1 MNENFLRELRDSA
14 EDAEI
19 VESNMSSVET
29 TAGTIYYDNDIN
41 IEELLKRKFQE
52 YSEMNRSNS
61 TKRGNNPKAV
71 KARRK
76 KNKNKKTHRK

>member
-1 MNENFLRELRDSA
+1 MNENFLKELQNSA

-19 VESNMSSVET
+19 IEDMSSID
-29 TAGTIYYDNDIN
+29 TAAGVIHYANVPSMD
-41 IEELLKRKFQE
+41 EFLKRKFLE
-52 YSEMNRSNS
+52 YSQMEKISS
-61 TKRGNNPKAV
+61 TKHGSNPKAV

>member
-1 MNENFLRELRDSA
+1 MNKHYCQELKDSA

-19 VESNMSSVET
+19 IDGMSSIET
-29 TAGTIYYDNDIN
+29 AAEVIHYANVPSMD
-41 IEELLKRKFQE
+41 EFLKRKFLE
-52 YSEMNRSNS
+52 YSQMEKISS
-61 TKRGNNPKAV
+61 SKHGSNPKAV

>member
-19 VESNMSSVET
+19 IDNVSSVD
-29 TAGTIYYDNDIN
+29 TAAETIYYNNDDN

-52 YSEMNRSNS
+52 YSDMNRSNS
-61 TKRGNNPKAV
+61 TKRGNNPKV
-71 KARRK
+71 IKARRK